1 MNDTTREWFTK
12 AEADC
17 RTAERELAARET
29 PNFDAVCVH
38 AQQCVE
44 KTMKGILLDRG
55 VVPPRTH
62 DLVELAKLV
71 RENRPDWSAPL
82 EDLRFL
88 VQAAAI
94 HRYPGESAD
103 HAEAEEALTIG
114 VRLRASLMALRGE

>member
-17 RTAERELAARET
+17 RTAERELAVPES
-29 PNFDAVCVH
+29 PNFAADCFH

-62 DLVELAKLV
+62 DLVELARLV
-71 RENRPDWSAPL
+71 REICPGWSAPL
-82 EDLRFL
+82 GDLRFL
-88 VQAAAI
+88 VRAAAI
-94 HRYPGESAD
+94 CRYPGESAD

-114 VRLRASLMALRGE
+114 MRPRASLRTLRGE